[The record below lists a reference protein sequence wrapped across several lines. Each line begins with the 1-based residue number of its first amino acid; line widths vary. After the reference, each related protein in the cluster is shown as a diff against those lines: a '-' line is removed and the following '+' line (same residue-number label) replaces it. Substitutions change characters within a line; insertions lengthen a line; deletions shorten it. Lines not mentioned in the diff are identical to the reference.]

1 MLILVFFLLLVP
13 ILSRAR
19 YSAASMPFRSVPSFT
34 CSVPSFTIDGFDR
47 TCRCFNCP
55 NSSSHYPYR
64 PFRRSLLVFFNTS
77 EGLPRTNPLPC
88 YCAYLFVSCPNF
100 SLLVFSILLLRSGLA
115 SLARILAAAPKWKFR
130 NASASRLLLAHPKI
144 SELLEIPTLVE
155 ACVSCELYHD
165 ALLFHDHVTVLLS
178 TGGVG
183 ALPFIASLSADVEAS
198 MARSLAAVADKLSK
212 ALSLA
217 QCIKIVGSLRRLRIL
232 SEPALRAAAVDAP
245 CPGTAAMCVSCVCAA
260 VMGLIQHQTIKRT
273 TPGGGGHSGGVAVK
287 RHARH
292 SASTTPSGRVAT
304 PPAIEAFA
312 LPVATRPRVINRY
325 MPLVLWP
332 TPLNGIW
339 ATPMRVHYQ
348 NRGTHG
354 RKQVP
359 NVPPLQVLTRNP
371 NPFQNQGVPQTRHFP
386 QYHAQG
392 WEHKPPFARRPH
404 LTCTP
409 RRRVP

>member
-1 MLILVFFLLLVP
+1 
-13 ILSRAR
+13 
-19 YSAASMPFRSVPSFT
+19 MPFR
-34 CSVPSFTIDGFDR
+34 SVPSFTIDGFDR

-245 CPGTAAMCVSCVCAA
+245 CPGTTAMCVSCICTVAICVLCVCTA

-312 LPVATRPRVINRY
+312 LAVATRPRVINRY

-332 TPLNGIW
+332 TPLNGLW
-339 ATPMRVHYQ
+339 ATPTPVALSSPLSKPW
-348 NRGTHG
+348 NPWT
-354 RKQVP
+354 KTSCSVP
-359 NVPPLQVLTRNP
+359 
-371 NPFQNQGVPQTRHFP
+371 
-386 QYHAQG
+386 
-392 WEHKPPFARRPH
+392 
-404 LTCTP
+404 
-409 RRRVP
+409 